1 MTRGFHE
8 QFEIGKVAEE
18 ARGLRRIVFSRPL
31 KSEPG
36 QFVMMWIP
44 GAGERPLSVMND
56 NPLELM
62 IKRYGGAFT
71 EKVFRLYPGQRVF
84 VRGPYG
90 NSFMPLVR
98 EGGRKFL
105 LCGGC
110 GVVPLVFLA
119 ERLKG
124 HDVQV
129 VMGARSREELPP
141 AFRELGPLITTDD
154 GSDGVKGLV
163 TDMVDRLE
171 ARRADQ
177 FFVCGPERM
186 MAVAAEK
193 AMRYV
198 PPENIVLSLERYMK
212 CGRGLCGSCE
222 LDGFRVCVDGP
233 VFTYKQL
240 RGGDFGARKRSRS
253 GRRVET

>member
-1 MTRGFHE
+1 MSRQFHE
-8 QFEIGKVAEE
+8 QFEIRKVAEE
-18 ARGLRRIVFSRPL
+18 ARDLRRIVFDRPL
-31 KSEPG
+31 RSEPG
-36 QFVMMWIP
+36 QFVKLWIP

-56 NPLELM
+56 SPLELE

-71 EKVFRLYPGQRVF
+71 EKVFKLYPGQRVF

-98 EGGRKFL
+98 EEGRKFL
-105 LCGGC
+105 VCGGC
-110 GVVPLVFLA
+110 GVVPLAFLA
-119 ERLKG
+119 SRLKG
-124 HDVQV
+124 HEVQV

-141 AFRELGPLITTDD
+141 LFREFGPLITTDD
-154 GSDGVKGLV
+154 GSGGLKGLV
-163 TDMVDRLE
+163 TDMIDRLG
-171 ARRADQ
+171 ARRGDQ

-186 MAVAAEK
+186 MAVTAEK
-193 AMRYV
+193 AERYV
-198 PPENIVLSLERYMK
+198 APENIVLSLERYMK

-240 RGGDFGARKRSRS
+240 RGGDFGRRKRSRS
-253 GRRVET
+253 GKRVEA